1 MPDDKK
7 KQASQSPFP
16 PPSDEDGAG
25 RSGQTGSLYDA
36 SQDDEGGTTGAGT
49 STGGKTGAIEFRL
62 QDGSAA
68 LRRDDLLS
76 PNELKRLLQV
86 HDELHK
92 GRVHK
97 QKTTRE
103 ERSAKKDGR
112 YVASMESKYR
122 QGLGGG
128 GDGGTASRFKK
139 HPISN
144 MAQFSGID
152 KQVVGVPTL
161 NEAETNADLKN
172 DLENRLENKYRNTPR
187 FNPRPRPPG

>member
-1 MPDDKK
+1 MSDDKK
-7 KQASQSPFP
+7 MQAGQSPFP
-16 PPSDEDGAG
+16 PPSDEDEAG
-25 RSGQTGSLYDA
+25 RSGWMGSLYDA
-36 SQDDEGGTTGAGT
+36 SQDAEDSTGTGSGTG
-49 STGGKTGAIEFRL
+49 TGGKTGAIEFRL
-62 QDGSAA
+62 QDGSAG
-68 LRRDDLLS
+68 LRRDDLLA

-103 ERSAKKDGR
+103 ERAAKKDGR
-112 YVASMESKYR
+112 YVASMESKYQ

-128 GDGGTASRFKK
+128 GGGTASRFKK

>member
-1 MPDDKK
+1 MAEDKK
-7 KQASQSPFP
+7 KQAGQSPFP
-16 PPSDEDGAG
+16 PPSEEDEAG
-25 RSGQTGSLYDA
+25 RSGRTGSLYDA
-36 SQDDEGGTTGAGT
+36 SQDDEGGTGESG
-49 STGGKTGAIEFRL
+49 TGGKTGAIEFRL
-62 QDGSAA
+62 QDGSAG
-68 LRRDDLLS
+68 LRRDDLLA

-92 GRVHK
+92 GRVNK
-97 QKTTRE
+97 QKITRE
-103 ERSAKKDGR
+103 ERAAQKDGR
-112 YVASMESKYR
+112 YVTSMESKYR

-128 GDGGTASRFKK
+128 GGGTASRFKK

-161 NEAETNADLKN
+161 NEAETNSDLKN